1 MTGLFSCTQL
11 RAEIDRALT
20 DSLCNVLENT
30 KDPAQKLPVLLY
42 LSQLYWQKPEEAS
55 YLKELVDLSTELDSL
70 NYVYDGYSK
79 LCRYYFND
87 SQLDSLIIMK
97 NRLDSICRQHS
108 VTPPVFFQ
116 VRNLLCKYY
125 QGELNYELAISEAF
139 KLLNDAKKA
148 QNDYALML
156 ANQSIGFAYQ
166 AMGRNK
172 EAVVAY
178 RKGLEY
184 LHKLKDNPIYE
195 IQYLSEM
202 LPSFLDENLLAE
214 SRQILDRYNEL
225 YQIASK
231 IFETKGIPY
240 RSIWHRWLFNSYYA
254 ELYMKMGQLDKA
266 GKYIKEASKYTANS
280 TEENMKYP
288 YYRIKA
294 LYHLKTKD
302 YKRHLKRSTRDWIS
316 KYSPI
321 T

>member
-20 DSLCNVLENT
+20 DSLCNVLKNT

-231 IFETKGIPY
+231 MNPLPI
-240 RSIWHRWLFNSYYA
+240 
-254 ELYMKMGQLDKA
+254 YM
-266 GKYIKEASKYTANS
+266 ASLAVQ
-280 TEENMKYP
+280 
-288 YYRIKA
+288 
-294 LYHLKTKD
+294 
-302 YKRHLKRSTRDWIS
+302 
-316 KYSPI
+316 
-321 T
+321 